1 VRPPSSYESSHQ
13 TALRALK
20 QQQVRSDHA
29 REKEQVARRKSRKA
43 QERAE
48 GREGKDDACAND
60 EQRRRAEGDAW
71 PAAQRV
77 SRGPND
83 EDDQGLRGERL
94 DEPTGMKQLL
104 RGAEDFE
111 QRVKGQQTVS
121 LSRRGFSASA
131 DPAADVFRVGSHPGR
146 KGTAAI
152 PHGYRP
158 SVITKFAGP
167 QYQGRRP
174 LTRYPYEVR

>member
-1 VRPPSSYESSHQ
+1 M
-13 TALRALK
+13 LRAFN
-20 QQQVRSDHA
+20 QQQIGSGHA
-29 REKEQVARRKSRKA
+29 RQKEQVTRRKSRKA

-48 GREGKDDACAND
+48 RREGKDDACADD
-60 EQRRRAEGDAW
+60 EQRRRAERDAW
-71 PAAQRV
+71 AAAQRV

-83 EDDQGLRGERL
+83 EDDQGRRKRL
-94 DEPTGMKQLL
+94 DEPTGVKQLL
-104 RGAEDFE
+104 RGAEDLE
-111 QRVKGQQTVS
+111 QRVKDQKIVS

-174 LTRYPYEVR
+174 LARYPDEVR